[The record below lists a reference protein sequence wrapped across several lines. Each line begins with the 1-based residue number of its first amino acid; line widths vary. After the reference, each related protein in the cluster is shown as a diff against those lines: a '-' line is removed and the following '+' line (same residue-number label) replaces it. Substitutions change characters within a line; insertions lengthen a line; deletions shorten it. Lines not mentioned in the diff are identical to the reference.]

1 MKKIILSVGMA
12 LTFNNAIAQWKT
24 TTIDNG
30 FDAPTKIAYTDD
42 GQRPFLKLECFESA
56 GVLMM
61 GGVYFCSKPVFIELS
76 FQVNGVNKKYGRIA
90 NVNEDQNRAF
100 ITWDIKNEDFISDFK
115 NATSVKVRI
124 TDTDECN
131 DGQIYTFKMSGSTA
145 SINFVT
151 TP

>member
-12 LTFNNAIAQWKT
+12 LTLNNAFAQWVTK
-24 TTIDNG
+24 TIDNG
-30 FDAPTKIAYTDD
+30 FDEPTKIAYTED
-42 GQRPFLKLECFESA
+42 GQRPFLKLERFESA

-61 GGVYFCSKPVFIELS
+61 GGVYFCSNPVFIELS

-90 NVNEDQNRAF
+90 NVNEEQNRAF

-151 TP
+151 AP

>member
-12 LTFNNAIAQWKT
+12 LTLNNAFAQWVTK
-24 TTIDNG
+24 TIDNG
-30 FDAPTKIAYTDD
+30 FDEPTKIAYTED
-42 GQRPFLKLECFESA
+42 GQRPFLKLERFESA

-61 GGVYFCSKPVFIELS
+61 GGVYFCSNPVFIELS

-90 NVNEDQNRAF
+90 NVNEEQNRAF

-115 NATSVKVRI
+115 NATSVKLRI

>member
-12 LTFNNAIAQWKT
+12 LTLNNAFAQWVTK
-24 TTIDNG
+24 TIDNG
-30 FDAPTKIAYTDD
+30 FDEPTKIAYTED
-42 GQRPFLKLECFESA
+42 GQRPFLKLERFESA

-61 GGVYFCSKPVFIELS
+61 GGVYFCSNPVFIELS

>member
-12 LTFNNAIAQWKT
+12 LTLNNAFAQWVTK
-24 TTIDNG
+24 TIDNG
-30 FDAPTKIAYTDD
+30 FDEPTKIAYTED
-42 GQRPFLKLECFESA
+42 GQRPFLKLERFESA

-61 GGVYFCSKPVFIELS
+61 GGVYFCSNPVFIELS

-90 NVNEDQNRAF
+90 NVNEEQNRAF

>member
-12 LTFNNAIAQWKT
+12 LTLNNAFAQWVTK
-24 TTIDNG
+24 TIDNG
-30 FDAPTKIAYTDD
+30 FDEPTKIAYTED
-42 GQRPFLKLECFESA
+42 GQRPFLKLERFESA

-61 GGVYFCSKPVFIELS
+61 GGVYFCSNPVFIELS

-115 NATSVKVRI
+115 NATSVKLRI

>member
-1 MKKIILSVGMA
+1 
-12 LTFNNAIAQWKT
+12 
-24 TTIDNG
+24 
-30 FDAPTKIAYTDD
+30 
-42 GQRPFLKLECFESA
+42 
-56 GVLMM
+56 
-61 GGVYFCSKPVFIELS
+61 
-76 FQVNGVNKKYGRIA
+76 VNKKYGRIA
-90 NVNEDQNRAF
+90 NVNEEQNRAF

-115 NATSVKVRI
+115 NATSVKLRI